1 MTTRLL
7 PHAIFILLLSSCA
20 NKVAVDGTSL
30 GNTQKEGEMHK
41 AGLVLIADLQHA
53 SAWEKLIHVDMGV
66 PSRKIEVKAGPGL
79 TTLVIHELKNRAD
92 AEGIA
97 QGLRQYA
104 EKNPERFGP
113 TKVEVSLSSAA
124 PTISPFVLPTDSNA
138 PLLNPGQGPV
148 LPTLSLPPLQPA
160 GR

>member
-1 MTTRLL
+1 M
-7 PHAIFILLLSSCA
+7 
-20 NKVAVDGTSL
+20 DGTPLHSN
-30 GNTQKEGEMHK
+30 GKDAEMHK
-41 AGLVLIADLQHA
+41 AGLVLISDLQHA

-104 EKNPERFGP
+104 DKNPEKFGP
-113 TKVEVSLSSAA
+113 TKVEISLSSGA
-124 PTISPFVLPTDSNA
+124 PTISPFVLPTESASPMFN
-138 PLLNPGQGPV
+138 QGSG